1 MADKSE
7 KAETPEEAAFTEH
20 YDRLTGALPIVK
32 LLPKFISKR
41 IITFSEQDKILAG
54 ETDSDKTKRFLE
66 HITRHFNAGNT
77 YTFYKFL
84 EVLESHGGQYAYL
97 ATDIQ
102 KSIEEHKTKPQ
113 TGDKE
118 KEILKQPVPVVEDA
132 DEITQSKQAVSHNS
146 DLEFILPG
154 VVTWLL

>member
-1 MADKSE
+1 MANK
-7 KAETPEEAAFTEH
+7 KGKTETPEEEAFIEH
-20 YDRLTGALPIVK
+20 YDRLRGALPIIQ

-66 HITRHFNAGNT
+66 HITRHFNGGKT

-113 TGDKE
+113 TADKE
-118 KEILKQPVPVVEDA
+118 KEILKHPVPVVEDA

-146 DLEFILPG
+146 DQEFIPPG
-154 VVTWLL
+154 VVTWSL

>member
-1 MADKSE
+1 MADK
-7 KAETPEEAAFTEH
+7 KGKTETPEKEAFIEH
-20 YDRLTGALPIVK
+20 YDRLTGALPIIQ

-66 HITRHFNAGNT
+66 HITRHFNGGNT

-84 EVLESHGGQYAYL
+84 EVVESHGGQYAYL

-102 KSIEEHKTKPQ
+102 KSIEEHKTKQ
-113 TGDKE
+113 QEANNE
-118 KEILKQPVPVVEDA
+118 KENVSMAIQVEDT
-132 DEITQSKQAVSHNS
+132 DEHSKLAINTIENWIIGGRITWFAWS
-146 DLEFILPG
+146 L
-154 VVTWLL
+154 